1 MSLEEICVGHLLQ
14 QQWHC
19 SRLPEQ
25 HKRKLVVQV
34 LIASGVVRIEHCCR
48 TEVAISL
55 GYTFSDLVQATFS
68 RNFFMI
74 HIYLNSTC
82 FFLFFFILP
91 QCK

>member
-25 HKRKLVVQV
+25 HKRKLVAQV

-48 TEVAISL
+48 TEVAI
-55 GYTFSDLVQATFS
+55 V
-68 RNFFMI
+68 N
-74 HIYLNSTC
+74 
-82 FFLFFFILP
+82 
-91 QCK
+91 